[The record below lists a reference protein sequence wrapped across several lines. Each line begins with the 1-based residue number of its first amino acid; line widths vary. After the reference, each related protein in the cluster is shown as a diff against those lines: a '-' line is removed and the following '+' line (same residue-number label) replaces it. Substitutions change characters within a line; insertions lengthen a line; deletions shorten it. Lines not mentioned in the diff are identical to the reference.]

1 MKNKGFTLIELMIV
15 VAIIAIIAAIAIPNL
30 LRSRLQSNESA
41 TIGNLRTVVGSQ
53 SAFAAAQRGYAS
65 TWAELRTDPIG
76 RGEPA
81 YLDIDLAGLVAGYRY
96 NLTNAGS
103 SLLASDGSTVYTD
116 FSCDAIPDDPGRT
129 GIRGFFVDA
138 SGVIR
143 FTTDGSAP
151 TAATTDVL

>member
-53 SAFAAAQRGYAS
+53 TAFAAAERGYAGAF
-65 TWAELRTDPIG
+65 TDLRNVPIAAG
-76 RGEPA
+76 QPA
-81 YLDIDLAGLVAGYRY
+81 YLDIDLTVLTQGYNYVLVGDG
-96 NLTNAGS
+96 NTLVGS
-103 SLLASDGSTVYTD
+103 SVASV
-116 FSCDAIPDDPGRT
+116 FSNFECTAVPDQFGRT

-143 FTTDGSAP
+143 FDPDGAAP
-151 TAATTDVL
+151 TDTSQPI

>member
-53 SAFAAAQRGYAS
+53 TAFAAAERGYTG
-65 TWAELRTDPIG
+65 TWAHLTDP
-76 RGEPA
+76 PDPQPP
-81 YLDIDLAGLVAGYRY
+81 YLDIDLSGLVQGYNY
-96 NLTNAGS
+96 TLSEEGSSLAGS
-103 SLLASDGSTVYTD
+103 SIAAV
-116 FSCDAIPDDPGRT
+116 FSNFTCSAVPDQIGRT
-129 GIRGFFVDA
+129 GQRGFFVDA

-143 FTTDGSAP
+143 FEPDGSTP
-151 TAATTDVL
+151 DEDSESI